1 MFGYPELYESAH
13 SFRLI
18 SYFVWNFEEKM
29 STGPGRRVSRQ
40 DIQLVQNLIER
51 CLQLYMTQR
60 EVVDTLLV
68 QAKIEPG
75 FTELVWQK
83 LEEENREFFQAYYL
97 RLMVKQQIMEFNK
110 LLEQQVRLMDQ
121 IQSTGVSSIS
131 NSNGPQMPLMPQ
143 NSSCYALEN
152 TGSALKQEG
161 MHHPMGSSLPN
172 VFTNGSSSLH
182 AGIHGP
188 IDLPTNAS
196 RIDAQPGMLST
207 QNSNMGLMQGING
220 KMIKPEAGYSASSS
234 YMFGAE
240 SNVLEARP
248 TIGDTSFSTVES
260 STQPMNEPLLDAD
273 ISSFGFL
280 GQIPRNFSLSDLTAD
295 FSQSSD
301 ILESYPRSPF
311 LATDNETFLDSRER
325 EHQGENRSINGT
337 TGLQQHTVIIFQNAS
352 LLFPFVSVY
361 LPIQHFSW
369 SLILGIMADDE
380 VKEEIPELTSFDPT
394 KKKKKKKVVIQD
406 AADDSVDKIAE
417 KTESLSVSEGL
428 DFSTLKKKKKKQVET
443 STFEEEGGDAVDDL
457 DGPIDGDE
465 EGDGIPSRPRYPWE
479 ESDRDYIYEELL
491 GRVFNILK
499 ENNPELAGDR
509 RRTVMR
515 PPQVLREGTKK
526 TVFVN
531 FMDLCK
537 TMHRQ
542 PDHVMAFLLAELGT
556 SGSLDGQQRLV
567 VKGRFAPKNFEG
579 ILRRYIN
586 EYVICLGCKSP
597 DTILSKE
604 NRLFFLRCEKCGSG
618 RSVAPIK
625 AGFVARVGRRNA
637 GT

>member
-1 MFGYPELYESAH
+1 
-13 SFRLI
+13 
-18 SYFVWNFEEKM
+18 M

-110 LLEQQVRLMDQ
+110 LLEQQVRLMGQ
-121 IQSTGVSSIS
+121 IHSTGVSSIS

-143 NSSCYALEN
+143 NSSCYAVEN

-182 AGIHGP
+182 AGIHAP
-188 IDLPTNAS
+188 IDLPTHAS
-196 RIDAQPGMLST
+196 RIDAPPGMLST

-325 EHQGENRSINGT
+325 EHQGENRSIDGT
-337 TGLQQHTVIIFQNAS
+337 TGLSPAEATALPWNLVVSFALGWFYQTGSSI
-352 LLFPFVSVY
+352 LLSSSKTPAYYFPFVSVY

-380 VKEEIPELTSFDPT
+380 VKDEIPEITSFDPT

-406 AADDSVDKIAE
+406 AADDPVDKIAE